1 MYYGWEG
8 TFMYMNFTYIKGYFL
23 FINVITFVVYGLDK
37 LFAIKHKRR
46 IRIITLLGLAFIGGE
61 LGGLLAMK
69 IFHHKTNKKCFTIGL
84 PLMLVMHM
92 IIYFYIVLYV

>member
-1 MYYGWEG
+1 
-8 TFMYMNFTYIKGYFL
+8 MNFMFFQKYLLI
-23 FINVITFVVYGLDK
+23 INVITFVVYGLDK

-46 IRIITLLGLAFIGGE
+46 IRIITLLVLAFIGGE
-61 LGGLLAMK
+61 LGGLLAMN

>member
-1 MYYGWEG
+1 MFFQKYLL
-8 TFMYMNFTYIKGYFL
+8 I
-23 FINVITFVVYGLDK
+23 INVITFVVYGLDK

-61 LGGLLAMK
+61 LGGLLAMN
-69 IFHHKTNKKCFTIGL
+69 IFHHKTSKKCFTIGL

>member
-1 MYYGWEG
+1 
-8 TFMYMNFTYIKGYFL
+8 MNFMFFQKYLLI
-23 FINVITFVVYGLDK
+23 INVITFVVYGLDK

-69 IFHHKTNKKCFTIGL
+69 IFHHKSRKW
-84 PLMLVMHM
+84 
-92 IIYFYIVLYV
+92 YFYVVFAAGIILHIALWWLIGVRFHA